1 VVDFRPQQ
9 HSQFVTN
16 IVNYGMKLNEAI
28 DFPRFLWNGGKNLI
42 VEEGF
47 SDLQSL
53 GFLLSLQK
61 YPGKTGVAQA
71 VVYEDNYRVAV
82 CDVRGD
88 GIPLGE

>member
-1 VVDFRPQQ
+1 
-9 HSQFVTN
+9 
-16 IVNYGMKLNEAI
+16 M
-28 DFPRFLWNGGKNLI
+28 I